1 MFEENPYDVPGWEIC
16 AGMDWLSV
24 TGVVHGD
31 AFSCCLQTRMD
42 IYHAVPQEA

>member
-16 AGMDWLSV
+16 AGMDWLPV